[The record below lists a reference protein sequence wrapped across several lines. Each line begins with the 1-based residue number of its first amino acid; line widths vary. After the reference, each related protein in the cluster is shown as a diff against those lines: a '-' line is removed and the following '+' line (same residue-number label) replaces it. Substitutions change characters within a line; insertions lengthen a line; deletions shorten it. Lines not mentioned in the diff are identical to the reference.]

1 LSDDDNKKSNNTES
15 KNDDDIVEEKVTK
28 GLVGEF
34 KEFAV
39 RGNVVDMGVGVVIG
53 IAFSAIINSVVG
65 DIIMPII
72 GFFTDNYNF
81 TDLEIKLNENNS
93 LTYGNLIQAVI
104 NFALIALVLFIIIKI
119 FNKLRKEKK
128 EDKEEDP
135 KPTEL
140 DVLTE
145 IRDLIKDK

>member
-1 LSDDDNKKSNNTES
+1 MSDDDNKKSNNTES
-15 KNDDDIVEEKVTK
+15 NNDDVIVEEKVTK